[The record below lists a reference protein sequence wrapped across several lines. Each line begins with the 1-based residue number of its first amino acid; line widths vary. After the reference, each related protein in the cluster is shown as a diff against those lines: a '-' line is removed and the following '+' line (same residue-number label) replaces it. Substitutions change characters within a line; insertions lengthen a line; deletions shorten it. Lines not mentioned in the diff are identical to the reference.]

1 MAEIILAFR
10 VSTYARNIYMTGTE
24 RLTGIP
30 ESYRSP
36 AMGYAAKNYYIDTLD
51 NALHKS
57 WLTPE
62 EYDQTLAL
70 KTEDDPLYRPATT

>member
-1 MAEIILAFR
+1 
-10 VSTYARNIYMTGTE
+10 
-24 RLTGIP
+24 
-30 ESYRSP
+30 
-36 AMGYAAKNYYIDTLD
+36 MGYAAKNYYIDTLD